1 MRFSRLAAALGV
13 ALLTINVLGDQSPG
27 TRLGLIIADNP
38 AVDLMKNVSV
48 AENTAVYTNTL
59 KPAVSPT
66 PEPETILPTLSA
78 EEIKANPTDTA
89 NIRETT
95 IQGGMSIKNE
105 TDYEINVTEFLSV
118 GPQITLPADGPQIL
132 IMHTHGSEAYTPA
145 GLDRYEES
153 DNRRTEDKEYNV
165 IRIGDE
171 LTTLLEGYGLNVL
184 HDREIHDY
192 PSYTGSYTRSG
203 QAVENYLKENPGIAV
218 VIDLHRDAL
227 DSNGIIYKTMAEES
241 GVCASQIMMLTGSNA
256 SGLQHDN
263 WQKNL
268 SLALYLQQAV
278 NSMHPTLMRPVT
290 LVKERYNMHLTNG
303 SIILE
308 VGSSGNTL
316 QEALAAIRLFA
327 DAAGPALH
335 KLIEQ
340 PLEE

>member
-13 ALLTINVLGDQSPG
+13 ALLSINILGNTSPG
-27 TRLGLIIADNP
+27 TRLGLILANDP
-38 AVDLMKNVSV
+38 AVDRMRNVSV
-48 AENTAVYTNTL
+48 AENTPVITNTV
-59 KPAVSPT
+59 KPAVLPSPEPSPT
-66 PEPETILPTLSA
+66 ISALSVD
-78 EEIKANPTDTA
+78 EYFPPSTDSA
-89 NIRETT
+89 NIKETT

-105 TDYEINVTEFLSV
+105 TDYEINVTEFLSI
-118 GPQITLPADGPQIL
+118 GPQISLPADGPQIL
-132 IMHTHGSEAYTPA
+132 IIHTHGSEAYTPA

-171 LTTLLEGYGLNVL
+171 LTKLLESHGLNVL

-203 QAVENYLKENPGIAV
+203 QAVENYLKENPNIAV

-241 GVCASQIMMLTGSNA
+241 GVCASQVMLLTGSNA

-268 SLALYLQQAV
+268 GLALYLQQAV
-278 NSMHPTLMRPVT
+278 NNVHPTLMRPVS

-303 SIILE
+303 SLILE

-327 DAAGPALH
+327 DAAGPALC
-335 KLIEQ
+335 KLIE
-340 PLEE
+340 PAESE